1 MYSVVNR
8 TELDRIKKE
17 VVMKDKTQLL
27 AEIALERDQK
37 ASKMAVAIT
46 RKQRMQRQ
54 DRERAATAPLEVKM
68 RNYDEN

>member
-37 ASKMAVAIT
+37 ASKMAVAIA